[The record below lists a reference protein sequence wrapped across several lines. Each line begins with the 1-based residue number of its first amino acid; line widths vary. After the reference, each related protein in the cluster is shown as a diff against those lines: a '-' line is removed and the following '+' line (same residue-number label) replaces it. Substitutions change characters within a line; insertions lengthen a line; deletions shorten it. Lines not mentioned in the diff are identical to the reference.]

1 MAEQIVLNAEP
12 RTDMGTGAS
21 RRLRR
26 NSEKVPG
33 VIYGGGGDTLP
44 LILESRMLVK
54 AMEQEA
60 FFSQILNV
68 SIEGETQQAVLRDLQ
83 RHPASEKVLHVDFMR
98 IHADKP
104 IQISVP
110 LHFLNEDKCY
120 GVTMEEGNISRNLIE
135 VEVSCLPADLP
146 ENLELDI
153 EDLRIGQSLHLSDL
167 ELPEGVTIVALN
179 YGEERDIPIVS
190 VQVPRGGL
198 EEEEL
203 ESEELE
209 GEEGVEGE
217 SDADG
222 IESADE
228 EQPTDGESDDRE

>member
-33 VIYGGGGDTLP
+33 VIYGGGEDALP
-44 LILESRMLVK
+44 LTLEYRVLAK
-54 AMEQEA
+54 AMQQES

-68 SIEGETQQAVLRDLQ
+68 SIDGKAQQAVLRDLQ
-83 RHPASEKVLHVDFMR
+83 RHPANEKVLHVDFLR
-98 IHADKP
+98 IRADKP

-135 VEVSCLPADLP
+135 VEISCLPADLP
-146 ENLELDI
+146 EHLELDI
-153 EDLRIGQSLHLSDL
+153 EHLRVGQSVHLSDL
-167 ELPEGVTIVALN
+167 ELPEGVTIVALS

-190 VQVPRGGL
+190 IQVPRGGH
-198 EEEEL
+198 EDEADT
-203 ESEELE
+203 
-209 GEEGVEGE
+209 EGVETT
-217 SDADG
+217 
-222 IESADE
+222 DE
-228 EQPTDGESDDRE
+228 EEPTDAESDDRE